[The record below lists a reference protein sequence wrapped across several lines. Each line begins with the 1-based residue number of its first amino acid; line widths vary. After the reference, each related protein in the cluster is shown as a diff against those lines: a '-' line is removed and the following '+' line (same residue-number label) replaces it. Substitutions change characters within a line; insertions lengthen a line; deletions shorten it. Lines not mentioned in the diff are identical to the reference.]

1 MVVVVGGQQS
11 KEGETSRG
19 GVHVEGKVRVKELE
33 AMGREQEV
41 TGRGRQIGEKWAA
54 VTGKQKEGKRNRIKV
69 IGDARGRK
77 GKQRD
82 KHSTQACECD

>member
-1 MVVVVGGQQS
+1 
-11 KEGETSRG
+11 
-19 GVHVEGKVRVKELE
+19 
-33 AMGREQEV
+33 MGS
-41 TGRGRQIGEKWAA
+41 GDRQTKR
-54 VTGKQKEGKRNRIKV
+54 GKRNRIKV